1 MNRIFRGPRG
11 PPSKSFHS
19 KNLNDLEVIMQIIK
33 IHNYYNEINRV
44 PVDDQ
49 VYGEWEEMRREWDR
63 LRKREAYHQCR
74 VPNYAMD
81 YFAAQGE
88 SIEDQLIREHES
100 KCLYEAIM
108 HLTPTEQRR
117 VRMFME
123 NMSYADIARAESCSQ
138 QASRMSLLKAFRKLR
153 RLQEGRI

>member
-1 MNRIFRGPRG
+1 MNRIFCGPRG

-19 KNLNDLEVIMQIIK
+19 KNPNDLEVIMQIVK
-33 IHNYYNEINRV
+33 IRNYYNEIKRV
-44 PVDDQ
+44 PVDNQ

-153 RLQEGRI
+153 RLLEGSI

>member
-1 MNRIFRGPRG
+1 MNRIFCGPRG

-33 IHNYYNEINRV
+33 IRNYYNEINRV

-153 RLQEGRI
+153 RLLEGCI

>member
-1 MNRIFRGPRG
+1 MNRIFCGPRG

-19 KNLNDLEVIMQIIK
+19 KNPNDLEVIMQIVK
-33 IHNYYNEINRV
+33 IRNYYNEIKRV
-44 PVDDQ
+44 PVDNQ

-138 QASRMSLLKAFRKLR
+138 QASRMSLLKAFRKLS
-153 RLQEGRI
+153 RLLEGRI

>member
-138 QASRMSLLKAFRKLR
+138 QASRMSVLKAFRKLR
-153 RLQEGRI
+153 RLLEGRI

>member
-1 MNRIFRGPRG
+1 
-11 PPSKSFHS
+11 
-19 KNLNDLEVIMQIIK
+19 MQIIK
-33 IHNYYNEINRV
+33 IRNYYNEINRV

-153 RLQEGRI
+153 RLLEGCI

>member
-1 MNRIFRGPRG
+1 
-11 PPSKSFHS
+11 
-19 KNLNDLEVIMQIIK
+19 MQIVK
-33 IHNYYNEINRV
+33 IRNYYNEINRV
-44 PVDDQ
+44 PVDNQ

-81 YFAAQGE
+81 YFAAQSE

-123 NMSYADIARAESCSQ
+123 NMSYADIARGIPVE
-138 QASRMSLLKAFRKLR
+138 
-153 RLQEGRI
+153 

>member
-153 RLQEGRI
+153 QLLEGRI

>member
-1 MNRIFRGPRG
+1 
-11 PPSKSFHS
+11 
-19 KNLNDLEVIMQIIK
+19 MQIVK
-33 IHNYYNEINRV
+33 IRNYYNEIKRV
-44 PVDDQ
+44 PVDNQ

-138 QASRMSLLKAFRKLR
+138 QASRMSLLKAFRSCQDFFAL
-153 RLQEGRI
+153 